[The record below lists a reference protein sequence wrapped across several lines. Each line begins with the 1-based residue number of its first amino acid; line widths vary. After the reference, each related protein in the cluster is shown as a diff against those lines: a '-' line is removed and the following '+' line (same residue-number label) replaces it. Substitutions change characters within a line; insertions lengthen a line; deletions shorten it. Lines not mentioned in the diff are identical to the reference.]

1 MKIDLT
7 NRNALIL
14 GSSDGLGL
22 AVAKQFAECG
32 ANLLLVAR
40 SRDKLEHITQELKQ
54 KYNQHFDFLA
64 IDLARLEELQQR
76 LQEKLN
82 EFGNFTV
89 VLNNSGGPP
98 VGKAADA
105 SVEDFEKAFRHQLY
119 AFQLVL
125 QIVKPG
131 MIASHYGRIINITSI
146 GAKQP
151 IPNLGVSNTLR
162 GAVTS
167 WAKTLSRELA
177 PFGITVNNILP
188 GFILTQRLIS
198 LIETEANR
206 NGISFDEE
214 MKRRQNLVPV
224 GRIGKPEEIAY
235 AAAFLASD
243 FASYIN
249 GINLPVDGGFLS
261 CV

>member
-1 MKIDLT
+1 MKIDLSK
-7 NRNALIL
+7 RNALVL

-22 AVAKQFAECG
+22 AVARQFADCG

-40 SRDKLEHITQELKQ
+40 SKDKLERITEELKQ
-54 KYNQHFDFLA
+54 KYNQHIDFLA
-64 IDLARLEELQQR
+64 IDIGQLSNLRDELQK
-76 LQEKLN
+76 KLT
-82 EFGNFTV
+82 EFGNFTI

-98 VGKAADA
+98 TGLA
-105 SVEDFEKAFRHQLY
+105 SETTIEDFEQAFRQQLY
-119 AFQLVL
+119 AFQVVL
-125 QIVKPG
+125 HIVKPG
-131 MIASHYGRIINITSI
+131 MIELGFGRIINITSI

-167 WAKTLSRELA
+167 WAKTLSRELG
-177 PFGITVNNILP
+177 PYGITVNNILP

-198 LIETEANR
+198 LINTEASR
-206 NGISFDEE
+206 KGISFEHE
-214 MKRRQNLVPV
+214 MNMRQSQVPV

-243 FASYIN
+243 YAGYVN
-249 GINLPVDGGFLS
+249 GINFPVDGGFLS